1 MLVAKS
7 AYQRRSD
14 ALTNDIGNA
23 HPISQATTGNA
34 IYMHAPQT
42 PHFSA
47 RVRNKNKR
55 AHITNFTNRC
65 IPLFSGFF
73 NLPLCQ
79 LAAELLWTT
88 RRMSAVLQNKNEV
101 GRKVFVKKFQ
111 FLKEI
116 LCGLAQ
122 TKRNE
127 MKTRKNIENI
137 IQQH

>member
-1 MLVAKS
+1 
-7 AYQRRSD
+7 
-14 ALTNDIGNA
+14 
-23 HPISQATTGNA
+23 
-34 IYMHAPQT
+34 
-42 PHFSA
+42 
-47 RVRNKNKR
+47 
-55 AHITNFTNRC
+55 
-65 IPLFSGFF
+65 
-73 NLPLCQ
+73 
-79 LAAELLWTT
+79 
-88 RRMSAVLQNKNEV
+88 MSAVLQNKNEV